1 MKIGFAREWWR
12 WMRMVG
18 TQLTYWQDRCF
29 LIIGGRPEKRIT
41 TKEFA
46 FTKEN
51 IYPHLPLYSFE
62 MVCVGVNYI
71 K

>member
-1 MKIGFAREWWR
+1 
-12 WMRMVG
+12 MVG

-29 LIIGGRPEKRIT
+29 LIIGGRPERRIT